1 MRLTGRNNPRN
12 NQPTPLVCWSY
23 YVSQLAVHSVLD
35 TKRVSLQVRT
45 SPRPSTTGCGWEVTG
60 RPRRGS
66 GCGGTGAQRRPSWEA
81 SGPAVSQ
88 LQMSTWPFPPLTV
101 SPCSRSTVS
110 TSSTTSVKL
119 TWCSSDTDYQRYYIC
134 VIDVVQ

>member
-23 YVSQLAVHSVLD
+23 YVSQLAVHSELD
-35 TKRVSLQVRT
+35 MKRVSLQART

-66 GCGGTGAQRRPSWEA
+66 GCGGTGAQRRPSWRA

-88 LQMSTWPFPPLTV
+88 LQISTWPFPPLTV
-101 SPCSRSTVS
+101 SLCSRSTIMTNAS
-110 TSSTTSVKL
+110 PSVKL
-119 TWCSSDTDYQRYYIC
+119 TWCSSDTDYQGYYIC